1 MNKND
6 NFVGEGLIREEYERL
21 RSIDPNNPILN
32 YGITNEEKHFQ
43 FNASFYEYRR
53 IQYREQP
60 TSNDKIYYNLQLRNT
75 IRSLGGKTVMEE
87 RNEREKEMLGVFS
100 PESNLDHIVVDE
112 NF

>member
-1 MNKND
+1 MK
-6 NFVGEGLIREEYERL
+6 
-21 RSIDPNNPILN
+21 
-32 YGITNEEKHFQ
+32 EKHFQ

-87 RNEREKEMLGVFS
+87 RNERERNVKSIS